1 MEAVFTVFIVMRCLS
16 GKLEARGPRS
26 KKGARPVR
34 IRSRVMAQ
42 DEPSRKSKGKPLE
55 RLRALW
61 PEPRELFAPRPGL
74 LALGLVLIAINRVA
88 GLVLPACTRYV
99 VDDVIGKRRVDLLL
113 PLLGLVVGA
122 TFVQGVTSFALT
134 QTVSKAAQRL
144 IADLRRRVQEHVGR
158 LPVAYYDA
166 NKTGALVSRIMN
178 DVEGVR
184 NLVGTGLVEFAGGLL
199 AAAVALVLMLRI
211 SAAMTGVT
219 VATAVLFAYVLFRAF
234 GTMRPIFRERG
245 KIQADVTGR
254 LTESLGGVRVVKG
267 YHAEDREAAV
277 FAGGVGR
284 LLDNIMKTLTA
295 T

>member
-134 QTVSKAAQRL
+134 QTLSKAAQRL
-144 IADLRRRVQEHVGR
+144 IADLRQRVQAHIGR
-158 LPVAYYDA
+158 LPVAFYDA
-166 NKTGALVSRIMN
+166 NKTGNLVSRIMS

-184 NLVGTGLVEFAGGLL
+184 NLVGTGLVDFIGGLFT
-199 AAAVALVLMLRI
+199 AVIALVVLLRI
-211 SAAMTGVT
+211 SPRMTLLAIVFLM
-219 VATAVLFAYVLFRAF
+219 VFALALQRAF
-234 GTMRPIFRERG
+234 KTIRPIF
-245 KIQADVTGR
+245 
-254 LTESLGGVRVVKG
+254 
-267 YHAEDREAAV
+267 
-277 FAGGVGR
+277 
-284 LLDNIMKTLTA
+284 
-295 T
+295 